1 MRNRRMT
8 SVSVIRSDFFLDMPL
23 SAQALYFQLNAEAD
37 DDGIVANPK
46 SVMRL
51 IGANTND
58 FDILLA
64 KKFLIKFEDGT
75 IAIKHWRVN
84 NSIPKDRYKPTEY
97 QENMSLLYLKD
108 NGIYTLDPT
117 KGTPC
122 LQSVST
128 SGNTSYPQ
136 VVSQDN
142 ISKEKIREVN
152 LSKENKR
159 EDEDNDLDSL
169 DVSDETWEQKRKA
182 YIQVN
187 DLIKSRQQQN
197 DDDDDKPF

>member
-37 DDGIVANPK
+37 DDGIVGNPK

-51 IGANTND
+51 IGANLND

-84 NSIPKDRYKPTEY
+84 NTIPKDRYKPTEY

-108 NGIYTLDPT
+108 NGIYTLDST

-122 LQSVST
+122 LQTVT
-128 SGNTSYPQ
+128 TGGYKVET
-136 VVSQDN
+136 QDN
-142 ISKEKIREVN
+142 ISKDKRIEVN

-169 DVSDETWEQKRKA
+169 DVSDETWEQKRNA
-182 YIQVN
+182 IIQARN
-187 DLIKSRQQQN
+187 IIKSKQQQQN
-197 DDDDDKPF
+197 DDDELF

>member
-51 IGANTND
+51 IGANLND

-84 NSIPKDRYKPTEY
+84 NTIPKDRYKPTEY

-108 NGIYTLDPT
+108 NGIYTLDST

-122 LQSVST
+122 LQVVST
-128 SGNTSYPQ
+128 DGYKMDT
-136 VVSQDN
+136 QDN
-142 ISKEKIREVN
+142 ISKDKRIEVK

-159 EDEDNDLDSL
+159 EYQDNDLDSL
-169 DVSDETWEQKRKA
+169 DVSDETWEQKRNA
-182 YIQVN
+182 IIQAKN
-187 DLIKSRQQQN
+187 LIRSKN
-197 DDDDDKPF
+197 GGIDDDDKPF

>member
-37 DDGIVANPK
+37 DDGIVGNPK

-51 IGANTND
+51 IGANLND

-84 NSIPKDRYKPTEY
+84 NTIPKDRYKPTEY

-122 LQSVST
+122 LQSVT
-128 SGNTSYPQ
+128 TGGYKVET
-136 VVSQDN
+136 QDN
-142 ISKEKIREVN
+142 ISKDKRIEVN

-169 DVSDETWEQKRKA
+169 DVSCETWEQKRNA
-182 YIQVN
+182 IIQARN
-187 DLIKSRQQQN
+187 IIKSKQQQN
-197 DDDDDKPF
+197 DDDELF

>member
-37 DDGIVANPK
+37 DDGIVGNPK

-51 IGANTND
+51 IGANLND

-84 NSIPKDRYKPTEY
+84 NTIPKDRYKPTEY

-108 NGIYTLDPT
+108 NGIYTLDPS

-122 LQSVST
+122 LQSVT
-128 SGNTSYPQ
+128 TGGYKVDTQYK
-136 VVSQDN
+136 
-142 ISKEKIREVN
+142 ISKDKGIEVN
-152 LSKENKR
+152 VSKENKR
-159 EDEDNDLDSL
+159 EEEDNDLDSI
-169 DVSDETWEQKRKA
+169 SISNETWEQKRNA
-182 YIQVN
+182 IIQAKN
-187 DLIKSRQQQN
+187 LIKSKQQQN
-197 DDDDDKPF
+197 DDDELF

>member
-51 IGANTND
+51 IGANLND

-84 NSIPKDRYKPTEY
+84 NTIPKDRYKPTEY

-108 NGIYTLDPT
+108 NGIYTLDPS

-142 ISKEKIREVN
+142 ISKEKIIEGK

-159 EDEDNDLDSL
+159 EEEDNDLDSI
-169 DVSDETWEQKRKA
+169 SISNETWEQKRNA
-182 YIQVN
+182 IIQARN
-187 DLIKSRQQQN
+187 IIKSKQQQQN
-197 DDDDDKPF
+197 DDDKPF

>member
-1 MRNRRMT
+1 MT

>member
-37 DDGIVANPK
+37 DDGIVGNPK

-51 IGANTND
+51 IGANLND

-84 NSIPKDRYKPTEY
+84 NTIPKDRYKPTEY

-108 NGIYTLDPT
+108 NGIYTLDPS

-128 SGNTSYPQ
+128 GDYKVDTQYK
-136 VVSQDN
+136 
-142 ISKEKIREVN
+142 ISKEKIIEGK

-159 EDEDNDLDSL
+159 EEEDNDLDSL
-169 DVSDETWEQKRKA
+169 DVSNETWEQKRNA
-182 YIQVN
+182 IIQARN
-187 DLIKSRQQQN
+187 IIKSKQQQN
-197 DDDDDKPF
+197 DDDELF

>member
-51 IGANTND
+51 IGANLND

-84 NSIPKDRYKPTEY
+84 NTIPKDRYKPTEY

-108 NGIYTLDPT
+108 NGIYTLDPS

-128 SGNTSYPQ
+128 GGYK

-159 EDEDNDLDSL
+159 EEDNDLDSL
-169 DVSDETWEQKRKA
+169 SISNETWEQKRNA
-182 YIQVN
+182 IIQAKN
-187 DLIKSRQQQN
+187 LIKSKQQKN
-197 DDDDDKPF
+197 DDDEPF

>member
-51 IGANTND
+51 IGANLND

-84 NSIPKDRYKPTEY
+84 NTIPKDRYKPTEY

-108 NGIYTLDPT
+108 NGIYTLDST

-122 LQSVST
+122 FQVVST
-128 SGNTSYPQ
+128 SGNNLYPQ

-142 ISKEKIREVN
+142 ISKDKRIEVK

-169 DVSDETWEQKRKA
+169 DVSDETWEQKRNA
-182 YIQVN
+182 IIQAKN
-187 DLIKSRQQQN
+187 LIKSKQQQN
-197 DDDDDKPF
+197 DDDEPF

>member
-84 NSIPKDRYKPTEY
+84 NTIPKDRYKPTEY

-128 SGNTSYPQ
+128 GGYKVDTQYK
-136 VVSQDN
+136 
-142 ISKEKIREVN
+142 ISKDKRIEDK

-159 EDEDNDLDSL
+159 EDEDNDLDSI
-169 DVSDETWEQKRKA
+169 SISNETWEQKRNAILQAK
-182 YIQVN
+182 N
-187 DLIKSRQQQN
+187 LIKSKQQQE
-197 DDDDDKPF
+197 DDDDKPF

>member
-51 IGANTND
+51 IGANLND

-84 NSIPKDRYKPTEY
+84 NTIPKDRYKPTEY

-108 NGIYTLDPT
+108 NGIYTLDPS

-122 LQSVST
+122 LQSVT
-128 SGNTSYPQ
+128 TGGYKVET
-136 VVSQDN
+136 QDN
-142 ISKEKIREVN
+142 ISKDKGIEGK

-159 EDEDNDLDSL
+159 EEDNDLDSI
-169 DVSDETWEQKRKA
+169 SISNETWEQKRNAILQAK
-182 YIQVN
+182 N
-187 DLIKSRQQQN
+187 LIKSKQQQN
-197 DDDDDKPF
+197 DDDKPF

>member
-51 IGANTND
+51 IGANLND

-84 NSIPKDRYKPTEY
+84 NTIPKDRYKPTEY
-97 QENMSLLYLKD
+97 QENLSLLYLKD
-108 NGIYTLDPT
+108 NGIYTLDSK

-122 LQSVST
+122 LQSVTT
-128 SGNTSYPQ
+128 SGNNSYPR

-142 ISKEKIREVN
+142 ISKDKIREVN

-159 EDEDNDLDSL
+159 EDEDNDLDSISISN
-169 DVSDETWEQKRKA
+169 DTWEQKRNA
-182 YIQVN
+182 IIQAKN
-187 DLIKSRQQQN
+187 LIKSKQQQE
-197 DDDDDKPF
+197 DDDDKPF

>member
-1 MRNRRMT
+1 MT

-37 DDGIVANPK
+37 DDGIVGNPK

-51 IGANTND
+51 IGANLND

-84 NSIPKDRYKPTEY
+84 NTIPKDRYKPTEY

-108 NGIYTLDPT
+108 NGIYTLDPS

-122 LQSVST
+122 LQSVT
-128 SGNTSYPQ
+128 TGGYKVET
-136 VVSQDN
+136 QDN
-142 ISKEKIREVN
+142 ISKDKRIEVN

-159 EDEDNDLDSL
+159 EEEDNDLDSI
-169 DVSDETWEQKRKA
+169 SISTETWEQKRNA
-182 YIQVN
+182 IIQARN
-187 DLIKSRQQQN
+187 IIKSKKQQE
-197 DDDDDKPF
+197 DDDKPF

>member
-37 DDGIVANPK
+37 DDGIVGNPK

-51 IGANTND
+51 IGANLND

-84 NSIPKDRYKPTEY
+84 NTIPKDRYKPTEY

-108 NGIYTLDPT
+108 NGIYTLDPS

-122 LQSVST
+122 LQSVT
-128 SGNTSYPQ
+128 TGDYKVDTQYK
-136 VVSQDN
+136 
-142 ISKEKIREVN
+142 ISKEKIIEGK

-159 EDEDNDLDSL
+159 EEDNDLDSL
-169 DVSDETWEQKRKA
+169 DVSTETWEQKRNA
-182 YIQVN
+182 IIQARN
-187 DLIKSRQQQN
+187 IIKSKQQQQN
-197 DDDDDKPF
+197 DDDKPF

>member
-51 IGANTND
+51 IGANLND

-84 NSIPKDRYKPTEY
+84 NTIPKDRYKPTEY

-108 NGIYTLDPT
+108 NGIYTLDST

-122 LQSVST
+122 LQSVT
-128 SGNTSYPQ
+128 TGDYKVDTQYK
-136 VVSQDN
+136 
-142 ISKEKIREVN
+142 ISKEKIIEVN

-169 DVSDETWEQKRKA
+169 DVSCETWEQKRNA
-182 YIQVN
+182 IIQARN
-187 DLIKSRQQQN
+187 IIKSKQQQQN
-197 DDDDDKPF
+197 DDDELF

>member
-51 IGANTND
+51 IGANLND

-84 NSIPKDRYKPTEY
+84 NTIPKDRYKPTEY

-108 NGIYTLDPT
+108 NGIYTLDPS

-128 SGNTSYPQ
+128 SGDTSYPQ

-142 ISKEKIREVN
+142 ISKDKRIEVK

-169 DVSDETWEQKRKA
+169 DVSDETWEQKRNA
-182 YIQVN
+182 IIQAKN
-187 DLIKSRQQQN
+187 LIKSKQQQN
-197 DDDDDKPF
+197 DDDEPF

>member
-37 DDGIVANPK
+37 DDGIVGNPK

-51 IGANTND
+51 IGANQND

-84 NSIPKDRYKPTEY
+84 NTIPKDRYKPTEY

-108 NGIYTLDPT
+108 NGIYTLDST

-128 SGNTSYPQ
+128 GGYKVDTQYK
-136 VVSQDN
+136 
-142 ISKEKIREVN
+142 ISKDKRIEDKGIEVN

-159 EDEDNDLDSL
+159 EDEDNDLDSI
-169 DVSDETWEQKRKA
+169 SISNETWEQKRNA
-182 YIQVN
+182 IIQAKN
-187 DLIKSRQQQN
+187 LIKSKHQQE
-197 DDDDDKPF
+197 DDDDKPF

>member
-51 IGANTND
+51 IGANLND

-84 NSIPKDRYKPTEY
+84 NTIPKDRYKPTEY

-108 NGIYTLDPT
+108 NGIYTLDST

-122 LQSVST
+122 LQVVST

-142 ISKEKIREVN
+142 ISKDKRIEVN

-159 EDEDNDLDSL
+159 EEQDNDLDSI
-169 DVSDETWEQKRKA
+169 SISNETWEQKRNA
-182 YIQVN
+182 IIQAKN
-187 DLIKSRQQQN
+187 LIKSKQQQN
-197 DDDDDKPF
+197 DDDELF

>member
-51 IGANTND
+51 IGANLND

-84 NSIPKDRYKPTEY
+84 NTIPKDRYKPTEY

-108 NGIYTLDPT
+108 NGIYTLDPS

-122 LQSVST
+122 LQPVSI

-159 EDEDNDLDSL
+159 EDEDNDLDSI
-169 DVSDETWEQKRKA
+169 SISNETWEQKRNA
-182 YIQVN
+182 LIQAKN
-187 DLIKSRQQQN
+187 LIKSKQQQN
-197 DDDDDKPF
+197 DDDELF

>member
-84 NSIPKDRYKPTEY
+84 NTIPKDRYKPTEY

-108 NGIYTLDPT
+108 NGIYTLDPS

-128 SGNTSYPQ
+128 GGYKVET
-136 VVSQDN
+136 QDN
-142 ISKEKIREVN
+142 ISKEKIIEGK

-159 EDEDNDLDSL
+159 EDEDNDLDSI
-169 DVSDETWEQKRKA
+169 SISNETWEQKRNA
-182 YIQVN
+182 IIQARN
-187 DLIKSRQQQN
+187 IIKSKQQQN
-197 DDDDDKPF
+197 DDDKPF

>member
-84 NSIPKDRYKPTEY
+84 NTIPKDRYKPTEY

-108 NGIYTLDPT
+108 NGIYTLDPS

-142 ISKEKIREVN
+142 ISKDKEIEVN

-159 EDEDNDLDSL
+159 EEEDNDLDSI
-169 DVSDETWEQKRKA
+169 SISNETWEQKRNA
-182 YIQVN
+182 IIQARN
-187 DLIKSRQQQN
+187 IIKSKQQQKN
-197 DDDDDKPF
+197 DDDELF

>member
-37 DDGIVANPK
+37 DDGIVGNPK

-51 IGANTND
+51 IGANLND

-84 NSIPKDRYKPTEY
+84 NTIPKDRYKPTEY

-108 NGIYTLDPT
+108 NGIYTLDST

-122 LQSVST
+122 LQSVT
-128 SGNTSYPQ
+128 TGDYKVETQYK
-136 VVSQDN
+136 
-142 ISKEKIREVN
+142 ISKDKRIEVN
-152 LSKENKR
+152 VSKENKR
-159 EDEDNDLDSL
+159 EEDNDLDSL
-169 DVSDETWEQKRKA
+169 DVSTETWEQKRNA
-182 YIQVN
+182 IIQARN
-187 DLIKSRQQQN
+187 IIKSKQQQN
-197 DDDDDKPF
+197 DDDDKPF

>member
-37 DDGIVANPK
+37 DDGIVGNPK

-51 IGANTND
+51 IGANLND

-84 NSIPKDRYKPTEY
+84 NTIPKDRYKPTEY

-108 NGIYTLDPT
+108 NGIYTLDPS

-128 SGNTSYPQ
+128 GGYKVDTQYK
-136 VVSQDN
+136 
-142 ISKEKIREVN
+142 ISKEKIIEGK

-159 EDEDNDLDSL
+159 EEEDNDLDSI
-169 DVSDETWEQKRKA
+169 SISNETWEQKRNA
-182 YIQVN
+182 IIQARN
-187 DLIKSRQQQN
+187 IIKSKQQQKN
-197 DDDDDKPF
+197 DDDELF

>member
-51 IGANTND
+51 IGANLND

-84 NSIPKDRYKPTEY
+84 NTIPKDRYKPTEY

-108 NGIYTLDPT
+108 NGIYTLDPS

-128 SGNTSYPQ
+128 GGYKVDT
-136 VVSQDN
+136 QDN
-142 ISKEKIREVN
+142 ISKDKIREVK

-159 EDEDNDLDSL
+159 EYEDNDLDSL
-169 DVSDETWEQKRKA
+169 SVSDETWEQKRNA
-182 YIQVN
+182 IAQYN
-187 DLIKSRQQQN
+187 RIKSQQEN
-197 DDDDDKPF
+197 DDDDKPF

>member
-1 MRNRRMT
+1 
-8 SVSVIRSDFFLDMPL
+8 MPL

-37 DDGIVANPK
+37 DDGIVGNPK

-51 IGANTND
+51 IGANLND

-84 NSIPKDRYKPTEY
+84 NTIPKDRYKPTEY

-108 NGIYTLDPT
+108 NGIYTLDPS

-122 LQSVST
+122 LQSVT
-128 SGNTSYPQ
+128 TGGYKVET
-136 VVSQDN
+136 QDK
-142 ISKEKIREVN
+142 ISKDKGIEVN
-152 LSKENKR
+152 VSKENKR
-159 EDEDNDLDSL
+159 EEEDNDLDSI
-169 DVSDETWEQKRKA
+169 SISNETWEQKRNA
-182 YIQVN
+182 IIQAKN
-187 DLIKSRQQQN
+187 LIKSKHQQE
-197 DDDDDKPF
+197 DDDDKPF

>member
-51 IGANTND
+51 IGANLND

-84 NSIPKDRYKPTEY
+84 NTIPKDRYKPTEY

-108 NGIYTLDPT
+108 NGIYTLDPS

-122 LQSVST
+122 LQSVT
-128 SGNTSYPQ
+128 TGDYKVDTQYK
-136 VVSQDN
+136 
-142 ISKEKIREVN
+142 ISKDKGIEVN
-152 LSKENKR
+152 VSKENKR
-159 EDEDNDLDSL
+159 EEEDNDLDSI
-169 DVSDETWEQKRKA
+169 SISNETWEQKRNA
-182 YIQVN
+182 IIQARN
-187 DLIKSRQQQN
+187 IIKSKQQQQQQN
-197 DDDDDKPF
+197 DDDELF

>member
-84 NSIPKDRYKPTEY
+84 NTIPKDRYKPTEY

-108 NGIYTLDPT
+108 NGIYTLDPS

-142 ISKEKIREVN
+142 ISKDKGIEVN

-159 EDEDNDLDSL
+159 EEEDNDLDSL
-169 DVSDETWEQKRKA
+169 DVSCETWEQKRNA
-182 YIQVN
+182 IIQARN
-187 DLIKSRQQQN
+187 IIKSKQQQKN
-197 DDDDDKPF
+197 DDDELF

>member
-1 MRNRRMT
+1 
-8 SVSVIRSDFFLDMPL
+8 MPL

-51 IGANTND
+51 IGANLND

-84 NSIPKDRYKPTEY
+84 NTIPKDRYKPTEY

-108 NGIYTLDPT
+108 NGIYTLDST

-122 LQSVST
+122 LQSVSPGGYKVDT
-128 SGNTSYPQ
+128 QYK
-136 VVSQDN
+136 
-142 ISKEKIREVN
+142 ISKDKRIEDKGIEVN

-159 EDEDNDLDSL
+159 EEDNDLDSI
-169 DVSDETWEQKRKA
+169 SISNETWEQKRNA
-182 YIQVN
+182 IIQARN
-187 DLIKSRQQQN
+187 IIKSKQQQN
-197 DDDDDKPF
+197 DDDDKPF

>member
-84 NSIPKDRYKPTEY
+84 NTIPKDRYKPTEY

-108 NGIYTLDPT
+108 NGIYTLDPS

-122 LQSVST
+122 LQSVT
-128 SGNTSYPQ
+128 TGGYKVDTQYK
-136 VVSQDN
+136 
-142 ISKEKIREVN
+142 ISKDKGIEVN
-152 LSKENKR
+152 VSKENKR
-159 EDEDNDLDSL
+159 EEEDNDLDSI
-169 DVSDETWEQKRKA
+169 SNETWEQKRNA
-182 YIQVN
+182 IIQARN
-187 DLIKSRQQQN
+187 IIKSKQQQQN
-197 DDDDDKPF
+197 DDDKPF

>member
-37 DDGIVANPK
+37 DDGIVGNPK

-51 IGANTND
+51 IGANLND

-84 NSIPKDRYKPTEY
+84 NTIPKDRYKPTEY

-108 NGIYTLDPT
+108 NGIYTLDPS

-122 LQSVST
+122 LQSVTT
-128 SGNTSYPQ
+128 SGNNSYPR

-142 ISKEKIREVN
+142 ISKDKIREVN
-152 LSKENKR
+152 ISKENKR
-159 EDEDNDLDSL
+159 EEEDNDLDSI
-169 DVSDETWEQKRKA
+169 SISNETWEQKRNA
-182 YIQVN
+182 IIQAKN
-187 DLIKSRQQQN
+187 LIKSKQQQN
-197 DDDDDKPF
+197 DDDELF

>member
-51 IGANTND
+51 IGANLND

-84 NSIPKDRYKPTEY
+84 NTIPKDRYKPTEY

-108 NGIYTLDPT
+108 NGIYTLDST

-122 LQSVST
+122 LQVVST
-128 SGNTSYPQ
+128 GGYKVDT
-136 VVSQDN
+136 QDK
-142 ISKEKIREVN
+142 ISKDKRIEVN

-159 EDEDNDLDSL
+159 EEDNDLDSISI
-169 DVSDETWEQKRKA
+169 SDETWEQKRNA
-182 YIQVN
+182 IIQAKN
-187 DLIKSRQQQN
+187 LIKSKQQQN
-197 DDDDDKPF
+197 DDDKPF